1 MSREADSGKRIAGSR
16 ERRVE
21 TQLTLSSYPESMSSP
36 GKPQIRSHRD
46 LLVWQRGLLL
56 IKETYRVT
64 TRLPKQEMY
73 GLIAQMRRAAVSIP
87 ANIAEGHARHAT
99 RDYVR
104 FLAIANGSLRELDTY
119 CEVCALLEYLTEQEL
134 VTMQRLWNETASL
147 LMKLRQ
153 ALVRK
158 LAVR

>member
-1 MSREADSGKRIAGSR
+1 
-16 ERRVE
+16 
-21 TQLTLSSYPESMSSP
+21 
-36 GKPQIRSHRD
+36 
-46 LLVWQRGLLL
+46 L

-64 TRLPKQEMY
+64 TRLPKQEVY
-73 GLIAQMRRAAVSIP
+73 GLIAQMRRAAVSVP
-87 ANIAEGHARHAT
+87 ANIAEGYARHAT

-119 CEVCALLEYLTEQEL
+119 CEVCAVLEYLTQEEL
-134 VTMQRLWNETASL
+134 ETIRRLWNETASL

-158 LAVR
+158 LEAR